1 MYLKGDENLKK
12 FKVLKEFKDIHSGDK
27 YQVDSTVEVSDERFT
42 EIQANLSNYDD
53 KFIKEVKP
61 RKSKKKAEQPTE
73 EEGA

>member
-12 FKVLKEFKDIHSGDK
+12 FKVIKEFKDIHSGDK
-27 YQVDSTVEVSDERFT
+27 YIVDSTVEVSDERFE
-42 EIQANLSNYDD
+42 EIQANLSKHDD
-53 KFIKEVKP
+53 EYIQEVKP